1 MMELIKVTEENIE
14 VEHICCAISNNKD
27 CQVVSKKQWLKKRFK
42 EGLVFLKG
50 DVRGKCF
57 IEYVP
62 AENAWCPIEANDYMF
77 IDCLWVSGK
86 FKGQGYSNELLKA
99 CITDS
104 KEKGKLGLVILSAKK
119 KISYISDPKYLKY
132 KGFKLADTSEPFY
145 ELFYLPF
152 YENASKPC
160 FMKHIK
166 IPSIKE
172 QGFVLY
178 YSNQCPFTAKYVP
191 VIEKIAHDK
200 KIAFKSIKI
209 ESTEEAKMAPA
220 PFVTYSLFYNGEFV
234 TNEILSDKKF
244 DKIVNEKLENK
255 YD

>member
-1 MMELIKVTEENIE
+1 MMELIKVTKKNIE
-14 VEHICCAISNNKD
+14 EEHICCAISNNED

-50 DVRGKCF
+50 NVRGKCF

-86 FKGQGYSNELLKA
+86 FKGEGYSNELLKA
-99 CITDS
+99 CIADS
-104 KEKGKLGLVILSAKK
+104 KKKGKLGLVILSAKK
-119 KISYISDPKYLKY
+119 KIPYISHPKYLKY
-132 KGFKLADTSEPFY
+132 KGFKLADTSGPFY

-152 YENASKPC
+152 SENACKPC

-166 IPSIKE
+166 SPSIKE

-191 VIEKIAHDK
+191 IIEKIAHDK
-200 KIAFKSIKI
+200 KIAFKAIKI

-220 PFVTYSLFYNGEFV
+220 PFVTYSLFYNGEFM

-244 DKIVNEKLENK
+244 EKIVNEKAARE
-255 YD
+255 